1 MNNYTQALRPGFV
14 FLAVA
19 LLSLAPTVASARV
32 VAQPP
37 LWPAMATFGQ
47 LDLKRSE
54 ARLYPQHLPGVAPA
68 RRNR

>member
-1 MNNYTQALRPGFV
+1 MRKI
-14 FLAVA
+14 
-19 LLSLAPTVASARV
+19 STVAMGRIEGLQFCF
-32 VAQPP
+32 AQPP